1 MCLRFSTVTAKRSL
15 STMHIIINIIYNIM
29 KKKLDYYIRF
39 RITLFS
45 EIKIGIVINRYTER
59 TNNTQAIVF

>member
-1 MCLRFSTVTAKRSL
+1 
-15 STMHIIINIIYNIM
+15 M